1 MPGTYIVRFTAD
13 DGEDTCADDL
23 TLTIASANTPP
34 ECDAGGDLSGLV
46 ASELTL
52 DARGTSDPDGDALVF
67 QWRIIERPEGSTATI
82 DAVTIRLTTFT
93 PDVPGT
99 YIVRFTADDGE
110 DTCADDLTLTI
121 ASANTPPECDAGG
134 DLSGLVASE
143 LTLDARGTS
152 DPDGDA
158 LVFQWRIIE
167 RPEGSTATIDAVTI
181 RLTTFTPDVPGTYI
195 VRFTADDGE
204 DTCADDLTLTIASA
218 NTPPECDAGGDL
230 SGLVAS
236 ELTLDARGT
245 SDPDGDALIFQ
256 WRIIERPEGSTA
268 TIDLVTIRLT
278 TFTPDEEGTYT
289 IRFTATD
296 GTDGCQDDMVLTVTG
311 GGGGPGGPTADAGRD
326 LILCDTGEVGLSGG
340 DSTGPGLSYSWSFV
354 SVPDDSTV
362 TDTDLLGGGTSTPA
376 FTPDAEGRY
385 EVELTVNNGDGS
397 DSDTVAVTLSAD
409 GSVAILHLDEG
420 FGTLGTDGSPAG
432 NDATITSPLWT
443 GGRFFGGLA
452 FDGSSYMTI
461 ADDPSLDLTGDFTI
475 DWWMSTDDRGSDW
488 RAVLTKG
495 AAYNYSVWTYQDE
508 LYFYGVTTSG
518 SYVFASGRTPT
529 LGDGNWHHYAATV
542 GGGEMTIYVDGVAL
556 ASEALTEP
564 LLTNA
569 SALHIGRPAYSSTTD
584 MFVGAI
590 DELTIREGLMAA
602 AEVAIMADANTQF
615 CTGDEDDISPDANIT
630 DPALSASTEIGYV
643 KIVGTADDQSAISS
657 VSINGA
663 SAVSTSD
670 NFSTWVAYVPLS
682 EGTNTLVVRVADVA
696 GNVNSDADEV
706 VVNYNDTCG
715 DDTLLLLAFDEDG
728 GTGAIDWS
736 PYGSDGTETGVGRVI
751 GQFGNAL
758 SVEGSGVVTV
768 PHSPALAGGDA
779 ISMEMWI
786 LRDGP
791 TTDLEVLAAKGDPS
805 TYGLALYTDMLI
817 FGFDDDAGTEW
828 ATIATGVTDGNWHH
842 IVGVFDGGELSIFV
856 DGALSSSTPTFG
868 ALPATNTQPLTIG
881 SFFDV
886 GGAYNGAIDQLQLY
900 DGALSPSEIVDL
912 YTGDEACPLGENLA
926 LDSTASASSTLNPLF
941 TADNTTDNDTRES
954 AELHY
959 TMWLGEND
967 SAAWVELEFSD
978 IVGVLRV
985 RWANTH
991 NRSYMNRATTDYR
1004 IEASVTGA
1012 FGDEATTIAT
1022 GTASLESDLFFI
1034 TEESEPVAARYLRF
1048 YADDFDGLGP
1058 GLNEI
1063 QVYGLE

>member
-1 MPGTYIVRFTAD
+1 
-13 DGEDTCADDL
+13 
-23 TLTIASANTPP
+23 
-34 ECDAGGDLSGLV
+34 
-46 ASELTL
+46 
-52 DARGTSDPDGDALVF
+52 
-67 QWRIIERPEGSTATI
+67 
-82 DAVTIRLTTFT
+82 
-93 PDVPGT
+93 
-99 YIVRFTADDGE
+99 
-110 DTCADDLTLTI
+110 
-121 ASANTPPECDAGG
+121 
-134 DLSGLVASE
+134 
-143 LTLDARGTS
+143 
-152 DPDGDA
+152 
-158 LVFQWRIIE
+158 
-167 RPEGSTATIDAVTI
+167 
-181 RLTTFTPDVPGTYI
+181 
-195 VRFTADDGE
+195 
-204 DTCADDLTLTIASA
+204 
-218 NTPPECDAGGDL
+218 
-230 SGLVAS
+230 
-236 ELTLDARGT
+236 
-245 SDPDGDALIFQ
+245 
-256 WRIIERPEGSTA
+256 
-268 TIDLVTIRLT
+268 
-278 TFTPDEEGTYT
+278 
-289 IRFTATD
+289 
-296 GTDGCQDDMVLTVTG
+296 
-311 GGGGPGGPTADAGRD
+311 
-326 LILCDTGEVGLSGG
+326 
-340 DSTGPGLSYSWSFV
+340 
-354 SVPDDSTV
+354 
-362 TDTDLLGGGTSTPA
+362 
-376 FTPDAEGRY
+376 
-385 EVELTVNNGDGS
+385 
-397 DSDTVAVTLSAD
+397 
-409 GSVAILHLDEG
+409 
-420 FGTLGTDGSPAG
+420 
-432 NDATITSPLWT
+432 
-443 GGRFFGGLA
+443 
-452 FDGSSYMTI
+452 
-461 ADDPSLDLTGDFTI
+461 
-475 DWWMSTDDRGSDW
+475 
-488 RAVLTKG
+488 
-495 AAYNYSVWTYQDE
+495 
-508 LYFYGVTTSG
+508 
-518 SYVFASGRTPT
+518 
-529 LGDGNWHHYAATV
+529 
-542 GGGEMTIYVDGVAL
+542 
-556 ASEALTEP
+556 
-564 LLTNA
+564 
-569 SALHIGRPAYSSTTD
+569 
-584 MFVGAI
+584 
-590 DELTIREGLMAA
+590 
-602 AEVAIMADANTQF
+602 
-615 CTGDEDDISPDANIT
+615 
-630 DPALSASTEIGYV
+630 
-643 KIVGTADDQSAISS
+643 

-758 SVEGSGVVTV
+758 SVNGSGVVTV
-768 PHSPALAGGDA
+768 PHSPVLAGGDA

-828 ATIATGVTDGNWHH
+828 ATIATGVTDGKWHH

-912 YTGDEACPLGENLA
+912 YTSDEACPLGENLA